1 MSEPEASSPQQWASD
16 AIINVRN
23 EAIVQTANV
32 YLFGR
37 QVVLTGV
44 GMTFLGVDAA
54 QAFVR
59 RAVDRGE
66 IVQTDAHKM
75 MADLQQQAHDR
86 AKAAD
91 QARVELTEKVTVALF
106 ENANGH
112 LKRLGVPEM
121 KVVFPGAAAPVNG
134 AAEAEAAAN
143 TATTPPP

>member
-1 MSEPEASSPQQWASD
+1 MSEQEAPSPQQWASD

-23 EAIVQTANV
+23 EAIVQAANV

-54 QAFVR
+54 QTFVR

-66 IVQTDAHKM
+66 VVEADAQKLT
-75 MADLQQQAHDR
+75 ADLQQQAHDR
-86 AKAAD
+86 VKAAD
-91 QARVELTEKVTVALF
+91 QARVELTEKATAALF
-106 ENANGH
+106 ENANGV

-121 KVVFPGAAAPVNG
+121 KVVFPGATAQAQP
-134 AAEAEAAAN
+134 EAA
-143 TATTPPP
+143 TAADAETAPPA